1 MHSQAALAFDI
12 MLFFFFHAFLHRR
25 AFCFYLLSNSLF
37 LSATDA
43 FSVIYYICLLY
54 ASSYPLCY
62 SMYPPPTEPNR
73 YRIVESSSCLRV
85 LKGLAR
91 FERLV
96 FIGCY
101 LYYIYHTHTYTHT
114 HMHTQYGHAVK
125 VSATA
130 LQTCTNA
137 SNTCRTSLR
146 CCTAQLGTGLR
157 ELLLQSALVA

>member
-12 MLFFFFHAFLHRR
+12 MLFFYFHAFLHRR

-37 LSATDA
+37 LSATHA

-114 HMHTQYGHAVK
+114 CTHNMDTLWKFPPLHCKPARMHQTRA
-125 VSATA
+125 A
-130 LQTCTNA
+130 LRYA
-137 SNTCRTSLR
+137 AALLSL
-146 CCTAQLGTGLR
+146 
-157 ELLLQSALVA
+157 ALVYANCFYNLLR